1 MRGNQYQ
8 ISRSIPNPI
17 FPQENRVSSIK
28 DPDLSIR
35 HPPHRP
41 SYPSYHPSIPLYP
54 RAYEALPLYPCAYE
68 ALTQNKP
75 NSLYPK
81 TTTTSVTTN
90 NYKQKPPLGD
100 SKKQTQSNPTT
111 EGSPEHSRRI
121 KLADLSR
128 GLPLRGDAPVLQ
140 VRRGGAGQLAVVYWP
155 GEGSSAVQ
163 LFGSLA

>member
-35 HPPHRP
+35 HPPHPP

-75 NSLYPK
+75 NSLNPK

-121 KLADLSR
+121 KLAA
-128 GLPLRGDAPVLQ
+128 APVLQ
-140 VRRGGAGQLAVVYWP
+140 VRRGGAGQFAAAYSP
-155 GEGSSAVQ
+155 GEGSWAVQ
-163 LFGSLA
+163 LFGSLP